1 MERRTV
7 SACFVEEAL
16 DCLRRHGL
24 PTEPFLAAAGLAPV
38 VAEPVSAERYGALW
52 LAIAEAIEDEY
63 FGLGGRPMR
72 PGSFA
77 LLCHCVLH
85 AGTLE
90 QALRRALRFLRVVLD
105 DPRGELVV
113 ADGLAQI
120 VLTDAGA
127 PRSAF
132 AYRTFWLIVHG
143 ITCWMVGRRIPL
155 RLADF
160 RCPAPPHNAE
170 YRLLFGAPVRFGQP
184 LNRLAL
190 DASFLAL
197 PTVRTER
204 ALKRFL
210 RGAPANILVRYR
222 YDGGLV
228 ARVRGHLRAASPASW
243 PSFEAMAQTLR
254 LAPSTL
260 RQRLRQEGRS
270 YREIKEEI
278 RRELAVRWL
287 LHSCRGVGEIAA
299 ELGFAEPSA
308 FHRAFRKWTSRSPGT
323 FRNNHGD
330 GQQLAGGSGAI
341 AGRSRQGP
349 KRPAKSTPR
358 HRR

>member
-7 SACFVEEAL
+7 ATCFVEEAL
-16 DCLRRHGL
+16 DALRRHGL
-24 PTEPFLAAAGLAPV
+24 PTEPILAATGLPPS

-52 LAIAEAIEDEY
+52 LAIAEAIEDEF

-72 PGSFA
+72 PGSYA

-90 QALRRALRFLRVVLD
+90 RALRRALRFLRVVLD

-160 RCPAPPHNAE
+160 RCPAPSHNAE

-184 LNRLAL
+184 LNRLAF
-190 DASFLAL
+190 DASYLSL

-204 ALKRFL
+204 MLKRFL

-222 YDGGLV
+222 YDGGLM
-228 ARVRGHLRAASPASW
+228 ARVRGHLRAASPVSW
-243 PSFEAMAQTLR
+243 PGFEAMAQTLR
-254 LAPSTL
+254 LPPSTL
-260 RQRLRQEGRS
+260 RQRLRQEGQS
-270 YREIKEEI
+270 YRKIKEEI
-278 RRELAVRWL
+278 RRELAVDWL
-287 LHSCRGVGEIAA
+287 LHSRRGVGEIAA

-308 FHRAFRKWTSRSPGT
+308 FHRAFRKWTSESPGT
-323 FRNNHGD
+323 FRTSHGN
-330 GQQLAGGSGAI
+330 GQRLPAGPGGA
-341 AGRSRQGP
+341 AKPGR
-349 KRPAKSTPR
+349 
-358 HRR
+358 